1 VSRYLVPDTEPA
13 VPTGF
18 AVLEQVITAGLP
30 HTFSLDPLIRVHL
43 VVPTGLAVTVRDV
56 DPATVLTESDPQTS
70 PYAPNPAEPTGA
82 VERAPARL
90 HVRIAGVVAGS
101 LPLAAGARRLLRDT
115 GSPTDGV
122 RVEMIVV
129 SWRIH
134 CGTMRGPG
142 DYGSRLTIAW
152 RRADAAVERFS
163 TPPVNPL
170 ILRRLPVEF
179 RLDSVLGLSEPVP
192 LNRFRLKK
200 VVRSHAVAG
209 KSP

>member
-1 VSRYLVPDTEPA
+1 VSRYLVPETESA
-13 VPTGF
+13 VPAGF
-18 AVLEQVITAGLP
+18 VVLEQVVTAGLP

-43 VVPTGLAVTVRDV
+43 VVPTGLAIAFRDA

-70 PYAPNPAEPTGA
+70 PYAPNPAEPTGN

-90 HVRIAGVVAGS
+90 HVRIGGAVAGS
-101 LPLAAGARRLLRDT
+101 LPLAAGARRIVRDT

-122 RVEMIVV
+122 RVEMIVL

-142 DYGSRLTIAW
+142 DYGSRLVVAW
-152 RRADAAVERFS
+152 RRADTAVESFS
-163 TPPVNPL
+163 TPPVNPS

-179 RLDSVLGLSEPVP
+179 RLESALGLSEPVT
-192 LNRFRLKK
+192 LNRFHLKK

-209 KSP
+209 QSS